1 VEARDGDY
9 VAAFDV
15 VRARTSGLTKDAS
28 RDLRVVLVRATWR
41 AVRERAREGRGR
53 MDTDG
58 WRPPTQNY
66 GEHGRELVPVDAGLV
81 LLEAL
86 ADGEDAVVALARGVG
101 KDGEARLRE
110 TLRRT
115 TFVVVP
121 VENERGRMLVEG
133 GDACERKNGRGVDPN
148 RNWDID
154 WGVKAPDYDPKEE
167 FPGEKAFSEPES
179 RMLRDLVASFK
190 PHAMVNWHSGMSAI
204 FTPYDYV
211 AREPTGAGAEA
222 MMRMAR
228 VIDAEHCENKC
239 TLGSGGK
246 GVGYLAHGTATD
258 YIYEK
263 MKVPVVYTWE
273 IFGDLNAPYED
284 CYRAFNP
291 TTNEAYDAVVNAWAG
306 APITLVSMLE
316 THPDIVIEREST
328 LDFGSTSSSIASRLP
343 TLLSLAVI
351 CFVSSTVLRRRRAKR
366 ATSASRIAQIAV

>member
-1 VEARDGDY
+1 
-9 VAAFDV
+9 
-15 VRARTSGLTKDAS
+15 
-28 RDLRVVLVRATWR
+28 
-41 AVRERAREGRGR
+41 
-53 MDTDG
+53 M
-58 WRPPTQNY
+58 
-66 GEHGRELVPVDAGLV
+66 DAGLV
-81 LLEAL
+81 LLEAF
-86 ADGEDAVVALARGVG
+86 AEGEDAVVALARGVG
-101 KDGEARLRE
+101 VEGEARLRE

-115 TFVVVP
+115 TFVFVP
-121 VENERGRMLVEG
+121 MENEGGRALVER

-167 FPGEKAFSEPES
+167 FPGARAFSEPES

-190 PHAMVNWHSGMSAI
+190 PHAVVNWHSGMSAI

-211 AREPTGAGAEA
+211 AREPAGAGAEA

-228 VIDAEHCENKC
+228 VIDAEHCEKKC

-273 IFGDLNAPYED
+273 IYGDLNAPYED

-291 TTNEAYDAVVNAWAG
+291 TSEEAYDAVVKAWAG

-316 THPDIVIEREST
+316 THPDIVITHKSSLA
-328 LDFGSTSSSIASRLP
+328 LDSVSSSIASGLS
-343 TLLSLAVI
+343 TALSLGVVCCVA
-351 CFVSSTVLRRRRAKR
+351 SAALRRRRAKR
-366 ATSASRIAQIAV
+366 AASASRIAQSAV